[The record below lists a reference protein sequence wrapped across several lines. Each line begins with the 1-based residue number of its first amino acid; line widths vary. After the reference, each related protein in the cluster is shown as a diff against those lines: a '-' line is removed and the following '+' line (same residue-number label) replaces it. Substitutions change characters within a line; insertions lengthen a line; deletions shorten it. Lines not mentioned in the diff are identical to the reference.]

1 VARVADEGD
10 RLTRIA
16 AVPENDVCSALSEAH
31 GYGLA
36 DAPGG
41 SGHQRYRPAWG
52 SGVLFAAM

>member
-1 VARVADEGD
+1 VARVGDEGY

-16 AVPENDVCSALSEAH
+16 AVPENDACSALGEAY

-41 SGHQRYRPAWG
+41 SGHQRYP
-52 SGVLFAAM
+52 SGVGFRGFFAGM